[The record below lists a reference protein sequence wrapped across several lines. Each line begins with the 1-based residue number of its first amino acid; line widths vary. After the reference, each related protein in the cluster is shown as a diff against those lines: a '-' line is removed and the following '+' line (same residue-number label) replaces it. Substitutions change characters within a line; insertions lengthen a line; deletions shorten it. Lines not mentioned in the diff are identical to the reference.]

1 MLQGL
6 GSSDGHHASVG
17 LPTVSLA
24 SFLSPGSMSAQGN
37 VGLPT
42 VPSSPYIFRGSNQT
56 DARKQIFESDQ
67 PFAARLRVEEGK
79 TVVEE
84 EEEEEQEERE
94 GKDVAELVRQMEAS
108 NLRLPGGYQ
117 AAPVGAYHLAPL
129 PSGNFQSG
137 PSSYQPSP
145 STYLPGTSSHQPESQ
160 PFQASPLLYQPGS
173 NAHQG
178 DSESHQSMSPPSYQP
193 PPSISKH
200 QQQED
205 IKVIHFGV
213 V

>member
-24 SFLSPGSMSAQGN
+24 SFLSPGSMSGQGN

-67 PFAARLRVEEGK
+67 PFAARLRAEEGK
-79 TVVEE
+79 TVVEEE

-160 PFQASPLLYQPGS
+160 PRISALCYTSPVLMPIKGT
-173 NAHQG
+173 
-178 DSESHQSMSPPSYQP
+178 QSP
-193 PPSISKH
+193 IN
-200 QQQED
+200 
-205 IKVIHFGV
+205 
-213 V
+213 

>member
-1 MLQGL
+1 
-6 GSSDGHHASVG
+6 
-17 LPTVSLA
+17 
-24 SFLSPGSMSAQGN
+24 MSAQGN

-56 DARKQIFESDQ
+56 EARKQIFESDQ

-84 EEEEEQEERE
+84 EEEEEEEERE

-145 STYLPGTSSHQPESQ
+145 STYLSGTSSHQPESQ